1 MKKTGILVINETS
14 FIINDGLTFIGRD
27 PVTCSIILANVTI
40 SKQHAL
46 AIKINDNFY
55 ISDLQS
61 TNGTKL
67 EEVSLQP
74 RFCYEI
80 IDNATLTFGDV
91 KCKFIIQ
98 EYNAIFKTPTALS
111 KKSAASSKV
120 SLNTTKLLSTNIHEL
135 PTQLEDGF
143 QDCTQQI
150 LDKSVEETQIL
161 ESSIIETPNISK
173 IRSNISRTKNIDDFI
188 IPETQSENFYQE
200 TQKHYEIDESNNSDQ
215 FELSNLEISD
225 TQMAEVHD
233 SIIQSPSKHKNFIS
247 KRKQSDKIHNLET
260 QNINEAET
268 QLEFD
273 SPKASNTR
281 NLPTQNLAS
290 SASSKTLNIYEMET
304 QQFEETS
311 PSSKKH
317 LHEAETQVDTP
328 QFRKPQ
334 QYSSANRNIYEAE
347 TQVDIEQFEE
357 PQKPSSPDRNIYEA
371 ETQVDIEQFEKP
383 QKPSSHNKN
392 IYEAETQVDTQQFK
406 KPQNPSSP
414 NVTSSKNS
422 ETQLL
427 EDRIDLNSGEP
438 HAENENLIETQF
450 EFDAEPNIETPKLK
464 QVETTHMEE
473 KSEEIRDVKR
483 VIGKNRAINFT
494 QDNSQIIESQSE
506 PEMPG
511 MKKHVIGNSK
521 PINFTESPTVQI
533 DLNET
538 QFDEFN
544 IPEIQKQPKKSL
556 NSSSFF
562 SDSDSSL
569 NNSVKSNIR
578 NIIKNFEAASKNTSN
593 TSTPN
598 RSSVED
604 RSGSFVSH
612 KINKSVETI
621 ITGIPNKV
629 PNDVFVEIESNSVS
643 NCLNDNISNTSV
655 QHKAFYKTKTVNKVV
670 EEIKDNEISLT
681 DTPKSTPS
689 TSKTVEN
696 FDTIKKPNL
705 DIDNMLDDS
714 TQLMDSE
721 NCNENGKDIDNFA
734 DSTQNIH
741 VENDA
746 EDLPTPINKQPPFLT
761 FKTPTS
767 VRRGTSTFAENDSI
781 FDQSTIILTN
791 EQIDSPSS
799 NFITPKIN
807 VLKKLRDST
816 FSTPLPVRTNQ
827 KNVSSDTSS
836 SDVEIYD
843 MATQVMEKPSIE
855 EKQPSEQTDSDLFD
869 MPTQVMTNKSVNKID
884 RESEKPESNYI
895 FDIPT
900 QAMETV
906 TNNSPNKKTS
916 QPSVSKSSNTV
927 ETDDIFDIPTQAL
940 ETGTNISP
948 NKQAKKTSQPGVS
961 KSSKTVDTDDIFDIP
976 TQALET
982 GTNISPNKQ
991 AKKTSQ
997 PGVSKS
1003 SKTVDTDDIFDIPT
1017 QALETGTNISP
1028 NKQAKKTSQPGVS
1041 KSSNTVE
1048 TNDIFDIPTP
1058 ALKTGINISSNKQAK
1073 KTSQPGVSK
1082 ASNTV
1087 ETNDIFD
1094 VPTQAFETVKKN
1106 SPKAFDTNI
1115 SQLSEKL
1122 LHDEDLENI
1131 LNNDPKTPEMC
1142 NVAASSSTDDLSINT
1157 KPAKRRT
1164 RKPSESS
1171 TRKMTRKTINRGNP
1185 KQAHRSSS
1193 SNQSTSAKDSDRE
1206 TAMVNQSPNADGSHE
1221 TGKKNIDK
1229 SSNTADEG
1237 KKRNLRGSS
1246 NQSTSA
1252 KDSDRSPD
1260 KRKSGKKSKQNKP
1273 KDGPEH
1279 ETSKDSDNDNKVLER
1294 LEMVVTTT
1302 KEVINTKINGKNQS
1316 DRADVGQTSSNR
1328 PTLIKLTRKTTN
1340 QQATESTN
1348 DPTVEVSST
1357 RPVRKSKIPLKFR
1370 MDSQSEESCIERS
1383 SRKRGHPVVP
1393 EQSSSESIDS
1403 AISSKIQKLGTNCKP
1418 TRSKFQV
1425 MFTIFRD
1432 AEQEQTV
1439 KKLGGK
1445 LVEKSKDANV
1455 LVTNQIKRSVK
1466 LLNAISQGIPI
1477 VSPRWLDVCKHA
1489 KNFVDP
1495 WDYLLDDL
1503 EAEKRFKFRLKDS
1516 LNIAK
1521 ENGLLFQGYTALL
1534 TKSIPTDLKD
1544 ILENAGAKCIS
1555 SWPKNAT
1562 DKHIIVS
1569 SMEDKSQWPKQSKV
1583 IIVAA
1588 EAIFSAVI
1596 NKATPKIV
1604 QDISIF
1610 DKQDDDNKTD
1620 KDIIKE
1626 EIKKLFGEGADSSDD
1641 EDARNHS
1648 STYNSFGKEI
1658 KKLLKTST
1666 SSTPSFSGENKRKEL
1681 TWKSLPPGG
1690 ETLSAT
1696 YDPVFGLRIS
1706 NPVISSTLLRERMAD
1721 KQIVEMRNIQA
1732 FIQLDTVKNSDW
1744 VIAGVIVHKS
1754 DPRVSQKGSKYSV
1767 WSVSDLKDDLKTVSV
1782 FLFKNAHNQLWKL
1795 AVGTVIAILNA
1806 DVLER
1811 RNGSKDE
1818 ASLSL
1823 NNADRVMILGQSKDL
1838 GFCKSKKKNGDICN
1852 AFVNLRACAFCI
1864 YHMKQEYNKFSR
1876 RSELQSSTTGGR
1888 GLLALRN
1895 KVLGKNEV
1903 FYAGKSYMAIPAK
1916 KNHKQIAK
1924 DEERLKALEKKS
1936 LILKNSPPNNYKINK
1951 NAAHVEISN
1960 RQRAKDLERLRSLGV
1975 PIEPIK
1981 EKLQESPNISLN
1993 EAREN
1998 ARKVLSKLNPN
2009 LSTKIDTNPNKNEKM
2024 DSTLSPKIDSNK
2036 YKPISLENKQINS
2049 TISLN
2054 NSPKI
2059 DSKSYKPISFEKIDS
2074 TVSPKIDQ
2082 KNYKPI
2088 NFENSKIDSI
2098 VSPKIHPSNYKP
2110 ITLENKQISCAKIE
2124 SNSLESKSKTL
2135 NVSRLAKIRVN
2146 TESNTSS
2153 DVKHDTVSKPSD
2165 LMKPKEP
2172 SSKPKLITSSPSS
2185 ETINTSRL
2193 AKIRVN
2199 TESKS
2204 LTDVKQETILK
2215 PSDILKPKEI
2225 IPKSKLNTSSPC
2237 ADTKKS
2243 TPKTPIYH
2251 KPSEIMQICKTN
2263 TLVDKPILQK
2273 TSNGSI
2279 NLLDTKSTI
2288 PNKLLFNRSRI
2299 NALKYIAQNGP
2310 IEKVDPMNLKGTKS
2324 KKRILEQIESPET
2337 KKSKVEELSI
2347 KSERFKQIMEAKSI
2361 NQHLIEEADSQAQD
2375 EYFNKLEVKER
2386 IEEKMANTFKVPC
2399 KAVQC
2404 IQCKYTAFSASEMCK
2419 SEQHP
2424 LRVIDTMKRFFQCH
2438 DCSNRTVTLEIIP
2451 LISCTKCGKSNWKKS
2466 SMLREKIVQHGEKLS
2481 LRGDEEQFIGANVA
2495 NANVNLLVPE

>member
-1 MKKTGILVINETS
+1 MKKTGILVINETA
-14 FIINDGLTFIGRD
+14 FIIDDGLTFIGRD

-61 TNGTKL
+61 SNGTKL

-120 SLNTTKLLSTNIHEL
+120 SLNTTKLPHLSTNIHKL
-135 PTQLEDGF
+135 PTQLEAIF

-161 ESSIIETPNISK
+161 ESLIIETPNISK
-173 IRSNISRTKNIDDFI
+173 IRSNISRTKNKDDFI
-188 IPETQSENFYQE
+188 IPETQSENFYQETQKHYEIDESNNSNISRTKNKDDFIIPETQSENSYQE

-334 QYSSANRNIYEAE
+334 KPSSANRNIYEAE

-406 KPQNPSSP
+406 KSQKPSSP
-414 NVTSSKNS
+414 SRNIYEAETQVDTEQFEKPHKPSSHNRNIYEAETQILNSEIEIPKIKIISATDSDLTSSKNS

-569 NNSVKSNIR
+569 NSSFNSSIIR
-578 NIIKNFEAASKNTSN
+578 NIIKILEPASKNTSN
-593 TSTPN
+593 TSTLN

-612 KINKSVETI
+612 KINKSVET
-621 ITGIPNKV
+621 V

-670 EEIKDNEISLT
+670 EELKDNEISLT

-714 TQLMDSE
+714 
-721 NCNENGKDIDNFA
+721 
-734 DSTQNIH
+734 
-741 VENDA
+741 
-746 EDLPTPINKQPPFLT
+746 
-761 FKTPTS
+761 
-767 VRRGTSTFAENDSI
+767 
-781 FDQSTIILTN
+781 
-791 EQIDSPSS
+791 
-799 NFITPKIN
+799 
-807 VLKKLRDST
+807 
-816 FSTPLPVRTNQ
+816 
-827 KNVSSDTSS
+827 
-836 SDVEIYD
+836 
-843 MATQVMEKPSIE
+843 
-855 EKQPSEQTDSDLFD
+855 
-869 MPTQVMTNKSVNKID
+869 
-884 RESEKPESNYI
+884 
-895 FDIPT
+895 
-900 QAMETV
+900 
-906 TNNSPNKKTS
+906 TS

-961 KSSKTVDTDDIFDIP
+961 KSSKTVNTDDIFDIP

-991 AKKTSQ
+991 
-997 PGVSKS
+997 G
-1003 SKTVDTDDIFDIPT
+1003 
-1017 QALETGTNISP
+1017 
-1028 NKQAKKTSQPGVS
+1028 KKTSQPGVS

-1048 TNDIFDIPTP
+1048 TNDIFDIPTQT
-1058 ALKTGINISSNKQAK
+1058 LETGTNISSNKQAK
-1073 KTSQPGVSK
+1073 KTSQPGFST

-1142 NVAASSSTDDLSINT
+1142 NLAASSSTGNLSINK
-1157 KPAKRRT
+1157 KPAKQRT

-1171 TRKMTRKTINRGNP
+1171 TRKMTR
-1185 KQAHRSSS
+1185 
-1193 SNQSTSAKDSDRE
+1193 
-1206 TAMVNQSPNADGSHE
+1206 
-1221 TGKKNIDK
+1221 
-1229 SSNTADEG
+1229 
-1237 KKRNLRGSS
+1237 
-1246 NQSTSA
+1246 
-1252 KDSDRSPD
+1252 
-1260 KRKSGKKSKQNKP
+1260 
-1273 KDGPEH
+1273 
-1279 ETSKDSDNDNKVLER
+1279 KDSDNDNKVLER
-1294 LEMVVTTT
+1294 LEMVVMAL
-1302 KEVINTKINGKNQS
+1302 KEVINTKINDKNQS

-1328 PTLIKLTRKTTN
+1328 PTRNSRKRSDAATETLERKKRKTSNNKQKLVEVNNNTNNEKLINKQKSEEVIKLTRKTTN
-1340 QQATESTN
+1340 QQATDSTH

-1357 RPVRKSKIPLKFR
+1357 RPVRKSKTPFKFR
-1370 MDSQSEESCIERS
+1370 MDSQSEESCVERS
-1383 SRKRGHPVVP
+1383 SRKRGHPLVP

-1425 MFTIFRD
+1425 IFTIFRD
-1432 AEQEQTV
+1432 GEQEQTV

-1445 LVEKSKDANV
+1445 LVKKSKDANV
-1455 LVTNQIKRSVK
+1455 LVTNQISRSVK

-1521 ENGLLFQGYTALL
+1521 ENGLLFQGYKALL

-1544 ILENAGAKCIS
+1544 ILQNAGAKCIS
-1555 SWPKNAT
+1555 SWPKKAT

-1583 IIVAA
+1583 IIVSA
-1588 EAIFSAVI
+1588 EAIFSAVVLQ
-1596 NKATPKIV
+1596 KI
-1604 QDISIF
+1604 
-1610 DKQDDDNKTD
+1610 
-1620 KDIIKE
+1620 
-1626 EIKKLFGEGADSSDD
+1626 
-1641 EDARNHS
+1641 
-1648 STYNSFGKEI
+1648 
-1658 KKLLKTST
+1658 
-1666 SSTPSFSGENKRKEL
+1666 
-1681 TWKSLPPGG
+1681 
-1690 ETLSAT
+1690 
-1696 YDPVFGLRIS
+1696 
-1706 NPVISSTLLRERMAD
+1706 
-1721 KQIVEMRNIQA
+1721 
-1732 FIQLDTVKNSDW
+1732 
-1744 VIAGVIVHKS
+1744 
-1754 DPRVSQKGSKYSV
+1754 
-1767 WSVSDLKDDLKTVSV
+1767 DLK
-1782 FLFKNAHNQLWKL
+1782 
-1795 AVGTVIAILNA
+1795 
-1806 DVLER
+1806 
-1811 RNGSKDE
+1811 
-1818 ASLSL
+1818 
-1823 NNADRVMILGQSKDL
+1823 
-1838 GFCKSKKKNGDICN
+1838 
-1852 AFVNLRACAFCI
+1852 
-1864 YHMKQEYNKFSR
+1864 
-1876 RSELQSSTTGGR
+1876 
-1888 GLLALRN
+1888 
-1895 KVLGKNEV
+1895 
-1903 FYAGKSYMAIPAK
+1903 
-1916 KNHKQIAK
+1916 
-1924 DEERLKALEKKS
+1924 
-1936 LILKNSPPNNYKINK
+1936 NY
-1951 NAAHVEISN
+1951 
-1960 RQRAKDLERLRSLGV
+1960 
-1975 PIEPIK
+1975 
-1981 EKLQESPNISLN
+1981 
-1993 EAREN
+1993 
-1998 ARKVLSKLNPN
+1998 
-2009 LSTKIDTNPNKNEKM
+2009 
-2024 DSTLSPKIDSNK
+2024 
-2036 YKPISLENKQINS
+2036 
-2049 TISLN
+2049 
-2054 NSPKI
+2054 
-2059 DSKSYKPISFEKIDS
+2059 
-2074 TVSPKIDQ
+2074 
-2082 KNYKPI
+2082 
-2088 NFENSKIDSI
+2088 
-2098 VSPKIHPSNYKP
+2098 
-2110 ITLENKQISCAKIE
+2110 
-2124 SNSLESKSKTL
+2124 
-2135 NVSRLAKIRVN
+2135 
-2146 TESNTSS
+2146 
-2153 DVKHDTVSKPSD
+2153 
-2165 LMKPKEP
+2165 
-2172 SSKPKLITSSPSS
+2172 
-2185 ETINTSRL
+2185 
-2193 AKIRVN
+2193 
-2199 TESKS
+2199 
-2204 LTDVKQETILK
+2204 
-2215 PSDILKPKEI
+2215 
-2225 IPKSKLNTSSPC
+2225 
-2237 ADTKKS
+2237 
-2243 TPKTPIYH
+2243 
-2251 KPSEIMQICKTN
+2251 
-2263 TLVDKPILQK
+2263 
-2273 TSNGSI
+2273 
-2279 NLLDTKSTI
+2279 
-2288 PNKLLFNRSRI
+2288 
-2299 NALKYIAQNGP
+2299 
-2310 IEKVDPMNLKGTKS
+2310 
-2324 KKRILEQIESPET
+2324 
-2337 KKSKVEELSI
+2337 
-2347 KSERFKQIMEAKSI
+2347 
-2361 NQHLIEEADSQAQD
+2361 
-2375 EYFNKLEVKER
+2375 
-2386 IEEKMANTFKVPC
+2386 
-2399 KAVQC
+2399 
-2404 IQCKYTAFSASEMCK
+2404 
-2419 SEQHP
+2419 
-2424 LRVIDTMKRFFQCH
+2424 
-2438 DCSNRTVTLEIIP
+2438 
-2451 LISCTKCGKSNWKKS
+2451 
-2466 SMLREKIVQHGEKLS
+2466 
-2481 LRGDEEQFIGANVA
+2481 
-2495 NANVNLLVPE
+2495 